1 MSNLQLHRKHSLLSV
16 ARRAARTGAR
26 NGAARLRGVA
36 VLQMAVAA
44 ALTVGGFSSAI
55 AKNRPFT
62 LLYTFTGG
70 NDGGYPFAGLLAD
83 NAGNLYGTAEGF
95 GAYGDGTV
103 FKLAPNGTETTLYTF
118 GTGGG
123 ADAQYPQAGLIAD
136 KAGNLY
142 GATPY
147 GGANDDGA
155 VFKVAPDGTE
165 TVLYAF
171 QDETDGAQP
180 LGGVT
185 RDKHGNIYGPTSVAT
200 HFGSG
205 VVFVLA
211 RNGIVTTMHSF
222 GSGVDG
228 LEPAAG
234 LLADKAGNFYGTTS
248 YGGSYGT
255 VQSAGLGTVF
265 KIAPDGTEKVLHSF
279 GNGTDG
285 AVPAASLIADKAGNL
300 YGTTL
305 GGGAYAASSGGYG
318 GTVFKIAPDGTET
331 VLYSFTGGADGSIP
345 SSSLLLDAADN
356 LYGTAQRGGI
366 GGSGGNGNGV
376 VFKLAPNGTETVLY
390 AFTGGSDGCLPS
402 GNLIW
407 DNAATKGYLYGTTY
421 YCGSGLAGTVFK
433 VKK

>member
-1 MSNLQLHRKHSLLSV
+1 
-16 ARRAARTGAR
+16 
-26 NGAARLRGVA
+26 
-36 VLQMAVAA
+36 
-44 ALTVGGFSSAI
+44 
-55 AKNRPFT
+55 
-62 LLYTFTGG
+62 
-70 NDGGYPFAGLLAD
+70 
-83 NAGNLYGTAEGF
+83 
-95 GAYGDGTV
+95 
-103 FKLAPNGTETTLYTF
+103 
-118 GTGGG
+118 
-123 ADAQYPQAGLIAD
+123 
-136 KAGNLY
+136 
-142 GATPY
+142 
-147 GGANDDGA
+147 
-155 VFKVAPDGTE
+155 
-165 TVLYAF
+165 
-171 QDETDGAQP
+171 
-180 LGGVT
+180 
-185 RDKHGNIYGPTSVAT
+185 
-200 HFGSG
+200 
-205 VVFVLA
+205 
-211 RNGIVTTMHSF
+211 MHSF

-285 AVPAASLIADKAGNL
+285 AVPAASLIAGQGRVTSTAPRWA
-300 YGTTL
+300 
-305 GGGAYAASSGGYG
+305 GGAYAASSGGYG

-402 GNLIW
+402 
-407 DNAATKGYLYGTTY
+407 AT
-421 YCGSGLAGTVFK
+421 
-433 VKK
+433 